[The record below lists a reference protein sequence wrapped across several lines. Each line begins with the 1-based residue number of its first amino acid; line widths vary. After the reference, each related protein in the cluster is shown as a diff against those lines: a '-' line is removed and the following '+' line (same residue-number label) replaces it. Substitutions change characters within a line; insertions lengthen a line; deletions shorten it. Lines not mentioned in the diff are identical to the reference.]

1 MSEGMF
7 NSDINE
13 HFFQIF
19 IQNLKMLAIF
29 TRVKSEPK
37 LDNI

>member
-1 MSEGMF
+1 M
-7 NSDINE
+7 I
-13 HFFQIF
+13 QILMNIF
-19 IQNLKMLAIF
+19 LDIQNLKMAAIF

>member
-1 MSEGMF
+1 MSEGIF
-7 NSDINE
+7 NSD
-13 HFFQIF
+13 
-19 IQNLKMLAIF
+19 IQNLKMAAIF